1 MGLTA
6 PSQSLVKGDPFKFHL
21 RIVTGEPGVPQ
32 CHCVL
37 LSSPLQ
43 QGTDN
48 ELAVSPMEGSS
59 LGDYTGCSG
68 GGGGSIGEDLNRKR
82 KLGRARGTRE
92 GSMGRRGARGR

>member
-6 PSQSLVKGDPFKFHL
+6 PSQSLVKEDPFKFHL
-21 RIVTGEPGVPQ
+21 RIVTGDPGIPQ
-32 CHCVL
+32 SHCVL

-59 LGDYTGCSG
+59 LGDCTGCSG
-68 GGGGSIGEDLNRKR
+68 EKEEWGGGFYWRVLE
-82 KLGRARGTRE
+82 
-92 GSMGRRGARGR
+92 